1 MKIAI
6 PLFDGFTAIDAVGPY
21 EVLWRLP
28 GAEVVFA
35 ASAAGLVEDDNG
47 ALALRA
53 EQTLEQAGDCDVLLV
68 PGGLGTRSLT
78 RDERWLDWLRT
89 THANTRIT
97 ASVCTGSL
105 LLAAAGQLDGME
117 ATSHWRALP
126 TLARFGAIPTQRR
139 VVRAG
144 KIFTSAGATS
154 GIDLALTLAAEL
166 SDVETAQAIQLAI
179 EYDPQ
184 PPFDSGSPAKAPLAL
199 VERLS
204 QRSVDSPA
212 S

>member
-28 GAEVVFA
+28 GAELVFA
-35 ASAAGLVEDDNG
+35 ASA
-47 ALALRA
+47 
-53 EQTLEQAGDCDVLLV
+53 
-68 PGGLGTRSLT
+68 
-78 RDERWLDWLRT
+78 
-89 THANTRIT
+89 
-97 ASVCTGSL
+97 
-105 LLAAAGQLDGME
+105 

-126 TLARFGAIPTQRR
+126 ALARFGAIPTQRR